1 MKNNEQRL
9 HKLIYL
15 QNKMKLKYMRCIC
28 SIWFKPSVKAL
39 RHWSVA
45 WHFILKLQTG
55 SRPAPAAAPSWLQQ
69 RAARTS
75 QAAGGG
81 ETPVRVGWSEA
92 TKRTE
97 LASRGVDRGVTSV
110 QSASCSS
117 SSTPRQDERVL
128 EVRTLWTAA
137 ARSGEQDL
145 VERSWFSQRRCP
157 RPRTLAV
164 KSWGG
169 FLTSAFFFFPL
180 SPNCSQRREDAQDS
194 NAVLWVSGKFKGELR
209 LFVLLLN
216 AWRNLKGWYLLS
228 QRDTF
233 ILGR

>member
-15 QNKMKLKYMRCIC
+15 QNKMKLKYMRWIC

-169 FLTSAFFFFPL
+169 FLTSAFFFFHCRQTARRGARTRRILTQFCGFLGSLKENYGCLCFFWMLGEIWKADIYYHNGIL
-180 SPNCSQRREDAQDS
+180 S
-194 NAVLWVSGKFKGELR
+194 
-209 LFVLLLN
+209 
-216 AWRNLKGWYLLS
+216 Y
-228 QRDTF
+228 
-233 ILGR
+233 